1 MYDFSNQD
9 PEIWAAIQKENTR
22 QDNVIELIASENI
35 ASQAVRA
42 AQGSV
47 LTNKYA
53 VGYPGDRVYTGN
65 EAIDLID
72 EIAKQRAEQLFHA
85 EYANVHPHSGTQANQ
100 AVYSAF
106 LKPGDKILSMSEH
119 AGGHFTHGQKHN
131 FSGQLYE
138 SHFYGVDP
146 QTELLDYDEIEKIA
160 KQVHP
165 KLIIA
170 GASAYSHII
179 DWTKFRQIADEVDA
193 YLMVDMAHIAGLVA
207 AGLHPNPVEV
217 ADVVTSTTH
226 KTLRGPR
233 GGMILAKAKYA
244 DRLNHAVFPIS
255 QSGALEH
262 VIAAKAIAYQEAAQ
276 PEFKAYAEQVI
287 KNAQAMAD
295 VFNASDIVRVVS
307 GDTENHEMTLDLN
320 PAHLTG
326 EQAANLLYTVGIATN
341 KELLPLE
348 TGNTMEGIRI
358 GTPTI
363 TSRNFNEKD
372 ATQVAKSIV
381 DVLSNPDDQANLAR
395 VKQQVAKLVNEHPV
409 DSQQPVNS

>member
-1 MYDFSNQD
+1 MYDFSAQD
-9 PEIWAAIQKENTR
+9 PTIWNAIQKESNR
-22 QDNVIELIASENI
+22 QDSVIELIASENI
-35 ASQAVRA
+35 ASKAVRA

-53 VGYPGDRVYTGN
+53 VGYPGKRVYTGN
-65 EAIDLID
+65 EALDVIDNA
-72 EIAKQRAEQLFHA
+72 AKQRAEKLFHA
-85 EYANVHPHSGTQANQ
+85 EYANVYPHSGTQANQ
-100 AVYSAF
+100 AVYAAF
-106 LKPGDKILSMSEH
+106 LKPGDKILAMSEH

-146 QTELLDYDEIEKIA
+146 ETELLDFDEIEKIA
-160 KQVHP
+160 KEVKP

-179 DWTKFRQIADEVDA
+179 DWTKFRKIADEVNA

-244 DRLNHAVFPIS
+244 DALDNAVFPIS
-255 QSGALEH
+255 QSGTLEH
-262 VIAAKAIAYQEAAQ
+262 VIAAKAIAYDEALQPSFKEYAQ
-276 PEFKAYAEQVI
+276 NVI
-287 KNAQAMAD
+287 NNAQAMAK
-295 VFNASDIVRVVS
+295 VFNADDKIRLVS
-307 GDTENHEMTLDLN
+307 GGTENHEMTLDLN
-320 PAHLTG
+320 ATGLTG
-326 EQAANLLYTVGIATN
+326 EQAADLLYSVGIATN

-348 TGNTMEGIRI
+348 SGNTMEGIRI

-363 TSRNFNEKD
+363 TSRNFNEDD
-372 ATQVAKSIV
+372 ATQVAKLIV
-381 DVLSNPDDQANLAR
+381 TVLNHPNDEDQLND
-395 VKQQVAKLVNEHPV
+395 VKQAVVQLVNDHPITR
-409 DSQQPVNS
+409 